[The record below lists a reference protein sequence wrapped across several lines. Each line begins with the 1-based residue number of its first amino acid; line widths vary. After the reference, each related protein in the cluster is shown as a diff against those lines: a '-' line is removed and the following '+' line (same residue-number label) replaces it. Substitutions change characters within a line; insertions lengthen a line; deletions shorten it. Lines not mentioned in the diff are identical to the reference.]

1 MSTDSDF
8 SGSMQLATNPFE
20 NAARSTVHAA
30 RAARVGIGGPVGS
43 GKTRLLEQLIPRF
56 AARGIDLAVIT
67 NDLVTREDAERVRRS
82 GLIDPARVL
91 AVETGA
97 CPHTAIREDPT
108 LNLQAADELDARYP
122 GLRLV
127 LIESGGDNL
136 ASSFSL
142 DLVDYW
148 IFVIDVAAGDDI
160 PRKRGLGVLSCD
172 LLVINKFDLAPHVG
186 VDLQRMVSEARE
198 VRGERPVLLT
208 NCATGDGVDAVA
220 DAIAENVLFDAL

>member
-1 MSTDSDF
+1 MGFVSHSLALDSV
-8 SGSMQLATNPFE
+8 
-20 NAARSTVHAA
+20 TVAEPSLGVA

-56 AARGIDLAVIT
+56 AARGVDLAVIT

-82 GLIDPARVL
+82 GLIDPERVL

-108 LNLQAADELDARYP
+108 LNLQAADSLDERYA
-122 GLRLV
+122 GLQLV

-148 IFVIDVAAGDDI
+148 LFVIDVAAGDDI
-160 PRKRGLGVLSCD
+160 PRKRGLGVISCD
-172 LLVINKFDLAPHVG
+172 LLVINKFDLAQYVG
-186 VDLQRMVSEARE
+186 VNLERMVAEARE
-198 VRGERPVLLT
+198 VRNQRAVTLT
-208 NCATGDGVDAVA
+208 NCATGDGVDAVV
-220 DAIAENVLFDAL
+220 DEIIEKVLFDVH